1 MEMKILTIFTSQ
13 MKNYCTKTSLCFFL
27 VIPLFVMGQ
36 KTNEKDIAKL
46 RKLGVSIDT
55 NLRLSYSQSNRIISI
70 WDSVYDIGKKQ
81 QINNVLTDHSW
92 EQLLLQEIY
101 WATSRKQI
109 KITSRLQFYLSQV
122 YHSQK
127 LFSKSIPLQEKLLE
141 SKQYLYPNQVQKTL
155 ARLEKAYVQTNNLH
169 KALAIRK
176 QRLKMG
182 LSNSF
187 YELYTDF
194 ELYDLA
200 LKEFLAFEK
209 ITPTTKMVDQYKHYR
224 IIGNLYFELGKIDS
238 ARKYYSIG
246 LNLSNQQLQNS
257 SDNTPKNIHLSG
269 RASLMGSLG
278 RCFLAEGDYPK
289 AIQYLL
295 LDIEQSEDDKLN
307 MIFKMIHL
315 TNAYIANKDEINA
328 KKFARRIDQLLKDK
342 EDKRMRLRATEMKS
356 NYFTLIKRLDSALYY
371 TKQYNILKEEQNEII
386 RKNQAILLLSNLE
399 AEDRRKDLVIT
410 KAKLE
415 KERSDKKAQQILLWG
430 SVIVIIMAIIS
441 LVILMISN
449 SEKSR
454 SKELIEKK
462 NKENELLLKELH
474 HRVKNNLQIIYSLI
488 NLQKRRI
495 DSPALHQS
503 LSMVQNRI
511 KTMSL
516 VHQNLHENENFKE
529 VNLEAYIKTIA
540 DYLKLLYLNEDKE
553 ITIQFTVESSIQI
566 IMDRAIT
573 IGLLINEIVSNSM
586 KYAFKGRAEGLITID
601 VQKLHNGYQMRI
613 SDNGIGFSNELANS
627 KSLGLYLIENLVK
640 QLQGRYDLESH
651 HGTTY
656 IIYFNA

>member
-187 YELYTDF
+187 YELYADF

-315 TNAYIANKDEINA
+315 TNAYIANKDVINA

-441 LVILMISN
+441 LIILMISN

-529 VNLEAYIKTIA
+529 VNLEAYVKTIA

-601 VQKLHNGYQMRI
+601 VQKLHNGYQMSI

>member
-1 MEMKILTIFTSQ
+1 
-13 MKNYCTKTSLCFFL
+13 
-27 VIPLFVMGQ
+27 MGQ
-36 KTNEKDIAKL
+36 KTNEKDIANL

-70 WDSVYDIGKKQ
+70 WDSIYDIGKKQ

-109 KITSRLQFYLSQV
+109 KITARLQFYLSQV

-141 SKQYLYPNQVQKTL
+141 SKQYLNPNQVQKTL

-187 YELYTDF
+187 YELYADF

-315 TNAYIANKDEINA
+315 TNAYIANKDVINA

-386 RKNQAILLLSNLE
+386 RKNQAILLVSNLE

-441 LVILMISN
+441 LIILIISN

-601 VQKLHNGYQMRI
+601 VQKLHNGYQMSI
-613 SDNGIGFSNELANS
+613 SDNGIGFSNELAHS

>member
-1 MEMKILTIFTSQ
+1 MEMQTLTIFTNQ
-13 MKNYCTKTSLCFFL
+13 MKNYCTKAILCFFL
-27 VIPLFVMGQ
+27 VIPLFIMGQ

-55 NLRLSYSQSNRIISI
+55 NLRLNYSQSNRIISI

-81 QINNVLTDHSW
+81 QINNVLTDYAW
-92 EQLLLQEIY
+92 EQLLLQEID
-101 WATSRKQI
+101 WATTSKQNKLI
-109 KITSRLQFYLSQV
+109 ARLQFYLSQV

-127 LFSKSIPLQEKLLE
+127 LFSKSIPLQEKLLQ
-141 SKQYLYPNQVQKTL
+141 SKQDLNPNQFQKTL

-182 LSNSF
+182 LTDSF
-187 YELYTDF
+187 YELYADF
-194 ELYDLA
+194 ELFDLA

-209 ITPTTKMVDQYKHYR
+209 ITPTTKMVDQYKYYR

-257 SDNTPKNIHLSG
+257 SDNTPKNIHQSG

-315 TNAYIANKDEINA
+315 TNAYIANKDVTNA
-328 KKFARRIDQLLKDK
+328 KKFVRRIDQLLKDK

-356 NYFTLIKRLDSALYY
+356 NYFTLINLLDSALYY
-371 TKQYNILKEEQNEII
+371 TKQYNILKEAQNEII
-386 RKNQAILLLSNLE
+386 RKNQAILLLINLE

-410 KAKLE
+410 MANLE

-430 SVIVIIMAIIS
+430 SVIMIIMAAIS
-441 LVILMISN
+441 LIILTISN
-449 SEKSR
+449 TAKSK

-462 NKENELLLKELH
+462 NEENELLLKELH
-474 HRVKNNLQIIYSLI
+474 HRVKNNLQVIYSLI

-495 DSPALHQS
+495 DSPTLHQS

-529 VNLEAYIKTIA
+529 VNLEAYVKTIT
-540 DYLKLLYLNEDKE
+540 DYLKLLYLNEVKE
-553 ITIQFTVESSIQI
+553 IAIQLTVDSSIQI

-586 KYAFKGRAEGLITID
+586 KYAFKGRSEGLITID
-601 VQKLHNGYQMRI
+601 VQKLHNGYQMSI
-613 SDNGIGFSNELANS
+613 SDNGIGFSSELADS

>member
-1 MEMKILTIFTSQ
+1 
-13 MKNYCTKTSLCFFL
+13 
-27 VIPLFVMGQ
+27 MGQ

-315 TNAYIANKDEINA
+315 TNAYIANKDVINA

-601 VQKLHNGYQMRI
+601 VQKLHNGYQMSI

>member
-36 KTNEKDIAKL
+36 KTNEKDIANL

-187 YELYTDF
+187 YELYADF

-246 LNLSNQQLQNS
+246 LNFSNQQLQNS

-315 TNAYIANKDEINA
+315 TNAYIANKDVINA

-441 LVILMISN
+441 LIILMISN

-601 VQKLHNGYQMRI
+601 VQKLHNGYQMSI

>member
-55 NLRLSYSQSNRIISI
+55 NLRLNYSQSNRIISI

-81 QINNVLTDHSW
+81 QINNVLTDYTW
-92 EQLLLQEIY
+92 EQLLLQEID
-101 WATSRKQI
+101 WATTSKQN
-109 KITSRLQFYLSQV
+109 KLTARLQFYLSQV

-127 LFSKSIPLQEKLLE
+127 LFSKSIPLQEKLLQ
-141 SKQYLYPNQVQKTL
+141 SKQDLNPNQFQKTL

-182 LSNSF
+182 LTDSF
-187 YELYTDF
+187 YELYADF
-194 ELYDLA
+194 ELFDLA

-315 TNAYIANKDEINA
+315 TNAYIANKDVTNT
-328 KKFARRIDQLLKDK
+328 KKFVRRIDQLLKDK

-356 NYFTLIKRLDSALYY
+356 NYFSLINQLDSALYY

-386 RKNQAILLLSNLE
+386 RKNQAILLLINLE

-441 LVILMISN
+441 LIILMISN

-601 VQKLHNGYQMRI
+601 VQKLHNGYQMSI
-613 SDNGIGFSNELANS
+613 SDNGIGFSNELAHS

>member
-1 MEMKILTIFTSQ
+1 M
-13 MKNYCTKTSLCFFL
+13 
-27 VIPLFVMGQ
+27 
-36 KTNEKDIAKL
+36 
-46 RKLGVSIDT
+46 
-55 NLRLSYSQSNRIISI
+55 
-70 WDSVYDIGKKQ
+70 
-81 QINNVLTDHSW
+81 
-92 EQLLLQEIY
+92 LLQEID
-101 WATSRKQI
+101 WATTSKQNKLI
-109 KITSRLQFYLSQV
+109 ARLQFYLSQV

-141 SKQYLYPNQVQKTL
+141 SKQYLNPNQVQKTL

-187 YELYTDF
+187 YELYADF

-315 TNAYIANKDEINA
+315 TNAYIANKDVINA

-386 RKNQAILLLSNLE
+386 RKNQAILLVSNLE

-430 SVIVIIMAIIS
+430 SVIVIIMAAIS
-441 LVILMISN
+441 LIILTISN
-449 SEKSR
+449 TAKSR

-601 VQKLHNGYQMRI
+601 VQKLHNGYQMSI
-613 SDNGIGFSNELANS
+613 SDNGIGFSNELAHS

>member
-1 MEMKILTIFTSQ
+1 
-13 MKNYCTKTSLCFFL
+13 
-27 VIPLFVMGQ
+27 MGQ

-187 YELYTDF
+187 YELYADF

-315 TNAYIANKDEINA
+315 TNAYIANKDVINA

-441 LVILMISN
+441 LIILMISN

-529 VNLEAYIKTIA
+529 VNLEAYVKTIA

-601 VQKLHNGYQMRI
+601 VQKLHNGYQMSI

>member
-1 MEMKILTIFTSQ
+1 MEMQTLTIFTSQ
-13 MKNYCTKTSLCFFL
+13 MKNYCTKSSLCFFL

-55 NLRLSYSQSNRIISI
+55 NLRLNYSQSNRIISI

-81 QINNVLTDHSW
+81 QINNLLTDHAW
-92 EQLLLQEIY
+92 EQLLLQEID
-101 WATSRKQI
+101 WATTSKQN
-109 KITSRLQFYLSQV
+109 KLTARLQFYLSQV

-127 LFSKSIPLQEKLLE
+127 LFSKSIPLQEKLLQ
-141 SKQYLYPNQVQKTL
+141 SKQDLNPNQFQKTL

-182 LSNSF
+182 LTDSF
-187 YELYTDF
+187 YELYADF
-194 ELYDLA
+194 ELFDLA

-315 TNAYIANKDEINA
+315 TNAYIANKDVMNA
-328 KKFARRIDQLLKDK
+328 KKFVRRIDQLLKDK

-356 NYFTLIKRLDSALYY
+356 NYFTLINQLDSALYY
-371 TKQYNILKEEQNEII
+371 TKQYNILKEAQNEII
-386 RKNQAILLLSNLE
+386 RKNQAILLLINLE

-410 KAKLE
+410 MANLE

-430 SVIVIIMAIIS
+430 SVIVIIMAAIS
-441 LVILMISN
+441 LIILTISN
-449 SEKSR
+449 TAKSK

-462 NKENELLLKELH
+462 NEENELLLKELH
-474 HRVKNNLQIIYSLI
+474 HRVKNNLQVIYSLI

-495 DSPALHQS
+495 DSPTLHQS

-529 VNLEAYIKTIA
+529 VNLEAYVKTIT
-540 DYLKLLYLNEDKE
+540 DYLKLLYLNEVKE
-553 ITIQFTVESSIQI
+553 IAIQLTVDSSIQI

-586 KYAFKGRAEGLITID
+586 KYAFKGRSEGLITID
-601 VQKLHNGYQMRI
+601 VQKLHNGYQMLI
-613 SDNGIGFSNELANS
+613 SDNGIGFSSELAHS

>member
-36 KTNEKDIAKL
+36 KTNEKDIANL

-109 KITSRLQFYLSQV
+109 KITARLQFYLSQV

-187 YELYTDF
+187 YELYADF

-315 TNAYIANKDEINA
+315 TNAYIANKDVINA
-328 KKFARRIDQLLKDK
+328 IKFARRIDQLLKDK

-441 LVILMISN
+441 LIILMISN

-601 VQKLHNGYQMRI
+601 VQKLHNGYQMSI
-613 SDNGIGFSNELANS
+613 SDNGIGFSNELAHS

>member
-13 MKNYCTKTSLCFFL
+13 MKNYCTKAIVCFFL
-27 VIPLFVMGQ
+27 VIPLLIMGQ

-55 NLRLSYSQSNRIISI
+55 NLRLNYSQSNRIISI

-81 QINNVLTDHSW
+81 QINNVLTDYAW
-92 EQLLLQEIY
+92 EQLLLQEID
-101 WATSRKQI
+101 WATTSKQN
-109 KITSRLQFYLSQV
+109 KLTARLQFYLSQV

-127 LFSKSIPLQEKLLE
+127 LFSKSIPLQEKLLQ
-141 SKQYLYPNQVQKTL
+141 SKQDLNPNQFQKTL

-182 LSNSF
+182 LTDSF
-187 YELYTDF
+187 YELYADF
-194 ELYDLA
+194 ELFDLA

-315 TNAYIANKDEINA
+315 TNAYIANKDVTNA
-328 KKFARRIDQLLKDK
+328 KKFVRRIDQLLKDK

-356 NYFTLIKRLDSALYY
+356 NYFTLINQLDSALYY
-371 TKQYNILKEEQNEII
+371 TKQYNILKEAQNEII
-386 RKNQAILLLSNLE
+386 RKNQAILLLINLE

-410 KAKLE
+410 MANLE

-430 SVIVIIMAIIS
+430 SVIVIIMAAIS
-441 LVILMISN
+441 LIILTISN
-449 SEKSR
+449 TAKSK

-462 NKENELLLKELH
+462 NEENELLLKELH
-474 HRVKNNLQIIYSLI
+474 HRVKNNLQVIYSLI

-495 DSPALHQS
+495 DSPILHQS

-529 VNLEAYIKTIA
+529 VNLEAYVKTIT
-540 DYLKLLYLNEDKE
+540 DYLKLLYLNEVKE
-553 ITIQFTVESSIQI
+553 IAIQLTVDSSIQI

-586 KYAFKGRAEGLITID
+586 KYAFKERSEGLITID
-601 VQKLHNGYQMRI
+601 VQKLHNGYQMSI
-613 SDNGIGFSNELANS
+613 SDNGIGFSSELAHS

>member
-1 MEMKILTIFTSQ
+1 
-13 MKNYCTKTSLCFFL
+13 
-27 VIPLFVMGQ
+27 
-36 KTNEKDIAKL
+36 
-46 RKLGVSIDT
+46 
-55 NLRLSYSQSNRIISI
+55 
-70 WDSVYDIGKKQ
+70 
-81 QINNVLTDHSW
+81 
-92 EQLLLQEIY
+92 
-101 WATSRKQI
+101 
-109 KITSRLQFYLSQV
+109 
-122 YHSQK
+122 
-127 LFSKSIPLQEKLLE
+127 
-141 SKQYLYPNQVQKTL
+141 
-155 ARLEKAYVQTNNLH
+155 
-169 KALAIRK
+169 
-176 QRLKMG
+176 
-182 LSNSF
+182 
-187 YELYTDF
+187 
-194 ELYDLA
+194 
-200 LKEFLAFEK
+200 
-209 ITPTTKMVDQYKHYR
+209 
-224 IIGNLYFELGKIDS
+224 
-238 ARKYYSIG
+238 
-246 LNLSNQQLQNS
+246 
-257 SDNTPKNIHLSG
+257 
-269 RASLMGSLG
+269 
-278 RCFLAEGDYPK
+278 
-289 AIQYLL
+289 
-295 LDIEQSEDDKLN
+295 
-307 MIFKMIHL
+307 MIHL
-315 TNAYIANKDEINA
+315 TNAYIANKDVINA

-441 LVILMISN
+441 LIILMISN

-529 VNLEAYIKTIA
+529 VNLEAYVKTIA

-601 VQKLHNGYQMRI
+601 VQKLHNGYQMSI
-613 SDNGIGFSNELANS
+613 CDNGIGFSNELANS

>member
-1 MEMKILTIFTSQ
+1 MEMQTLTIFTSQ
-13 MKNYCTKTSLCFFL
+13 MKNYCTKAILCFLL
-27 VIPLFVMGQ
+27 VIPLLIMGQ

-55 NLRLSYSQSNRIISI
+55 NLRLNYSQSNRIISI

-81 QINNVLTDHSW
+81 QINNVLTDYTW
-92 EQLLLQEIY
+92 EQLLLQEID
-101 WATSRKQI
+101 WATTSKQN
-109 KITSRLQFYLSQV
+109 KLTARLQFYLSQV

-127 LFSKSIPLQEKLLE
+127 LFSKSIPLQEKLLQ
-141 SKQYLYPNQVQKTL
+141 SKQDLNPNQFQKTL

-182 LSNSF
+182 LTDSF
-187 YELYTDF
+187 YELYADF
-194 ELYDLA
+194 ELFDLA

-315 TNAYIANKDEINA
+315 TNAYIANKDVTNA
-328 KKFARRIDQLLKDK
+328 KKFVRRIDQLLKDK

-356 NYFTLIKRLDSALYY
+356 NYFTLINQLDSALYY
-371 TKQYNILKEEQNEII
+371 TKQYNILKEAQNEII
-386 RKNQAILLLSNLE
+386 RKNQAILLLINLE

-410 KAKLE
+410 MANLE

-430 SVIVIIMAIIS
+430 SVIVIIMATIS
-441 LVILMISN
+441 LIILTISN
-449 SEKSR
+449 TAKSK

-462 NKENELLLKELH
+462 NEENELLLKELH
-474 HRVKNNLQIIYSLI
+474 HRVKNNLQVIYSLI

-529 VNLEAYIKTIA
+529 VNLEAYVKTIT
-540 DYLKLLYLNEDKE
+540 DYLKLLYLNEVKE
-553 ITIQFTVESSIQI
+553 IAIQLTVDSSIQI

-586 KYAFKGRAEGLITID
+586 KYAFKGRSEGLITID
-601 VQKLHNGYQMRI
+601 VQKLHNGYQMSI
-613 SDNGIGFSNELANS
+613 SDNGIGFSTELAHS

>member
-1 MEMKILTIFTSQ
+1 
-13 MKNYCTKTSLCFFL
+13 
-27 VIPLFVMGQ
+27 MGQ

-55 NLRLSYSQSNRIISI
+55 NLRLNYSQSNRIISI

-109 KITSRLQFYLSQV
+109 KITARLQFYLSQV

-141 SKQYLYPNQVQKTL
+141 SKQYLNPNQVQKTL

-187 YELYTDF
+187 YELYADF
-194 ELYDLA
+194 ELFDLA

-315 TNAYIANKDEINA
+315 TNAYIANKDVINA

-386 RKNQAILLLSNLE
+386 RKNQAILLVSNLE

-441 LVILMISN
+441 LIILIISN

-601 VQKLHNGYQMRI
+601 VQKLHNGYQMSI
-613 SDNGIGFSNELANS
+613 SDNGIGFSNELAHS

>member
-36 KTNEKDIAKL
+36 KTNEKDIANL

-187 YELYTDF
+187 YELYADF

-315 TNAYIANKDEINA
+315 TNAYIANKDVINA

-441 LVILMISN
+441 LIILMISN

-601 VQKLHNGYQMRI
+601 VQKLHNGYQMSI

>member
-1 MEMKILTIFTSQ
+1 MEMQTLTIFTNQ
-13 MKNYCTKTSLCFFL
+13 MKNYCTKAILCFFL
-27 VIPLFVMGQ
+27 VIPLFIMGQ

-55 NLRLSYSQSNRIISI
+55 NLRLNYSQSNRIISI

-81 QINNVLTDHSW
+81 QINNVLTDHAW
-92 EQLLLQEIY
+92 EQLLLQEID
-101 WATSRKQI
+101 WATTSKQT
-109 KITSRLQFYLSQV
+109 KLTARLQFYLSQV

-127 LFSKSIPLQEKLLE
+127 LFSKSIPLQEKLLQ
-141 SKQYLYPNQVQKTL
+141 SKQDLNPNQFQKTL

-182 LSNSF
+182 LTDSF
-187 YELYTDF
+187 YELYADF
-194 ELYDLA
+194 ELFDLA

-209 ITPTTKMVDQYKHYR
+209 ITPTTKMVDQYKYYR

-257 SDNTPKNIHLSG
+257 SDNTPKNIHQSG

-315 TNAYIANKDEINA
+315 TNAYIANKDVTNA
-328 KKFARRIDQLLKDK
+328 KKFVRRIDQLLKDK

-430 SVIVIIMAIIS
+430 SVIVIIMAAIS
-441 LVILMISN
+441 LIILTISN
-449 SEKSR
+449 TAKSK

-553 ITIQFTVESSIQI
+553 INIQFTVESSIQI

-601 VQKLHNGYQMRI
+601 VQKLHNGYQMSI
-613 SDNGIGFSNELANS
+613 SDNGIGFSSELADS

>member
-441 LVILMISN
+441 LVILM
-449 SEKSR
+449 
-454 SKELIEKK
+454 

>member
-1 MEMKILTIFTSQ
+1 MEMQTLTIFTSQ
-13 MKNYCTKTSLCFFL
+13 MKNYCTKAILCFFL
-27 VIPLFVMGQ
+27 VIPLLIMGQ

-55 NLRLSYSQSNRIISI
+55 NLRLNYSQSNRIISI

-81 QINNVLTDHSW
+81 QINNVLTDHAW
-92 EQLLLQEIY
+92 EQLLLQEID
-101 WATSRKQI
+101 WATTSKQT
-109 KITSRLQFYLSQV
+109 KLTARLQFYLSQV

-127 LFSKSIPLQEKLLE
+127 LFSKSIPLQEKLLQ
-141 SKQYLYPNQVQKTL
+141 SKQDLNPNQFQKTL

-182 LSNSF
+182 LTDSF
-187 YELYTDF
+187 YELYADF
-194 ELYDLA
+194 ELFDLA

-209 ITPTTKMVDQYKHYR
+209 ITPTTKMVDQYKYYR

-315 TNAYIANKDEINA
+315 TNAYIANKDVTNA
-328 KKFARRIDQLLKDK
+328 KKFVRRIDQLLKDK

-356 NYFTLIKRLDSALYY
+356 NYFTLINLLDSALYY
-371 TKQYNILKEEQNEII
+371 TKQYNILKEAQNEII
-386 RKNQAILLLSNLE
+386 RKNQAILLLINLE

-410 KAKLE
+410 MANLE
-415 KERSDKKAQQILLWG
+415 KERSDK
-430 SVIVIIMAIIS
+430 
-441 LVILMISN
+441 
-449 SEKSR
+449 
-454 SKELIEKK
+454 
-462 NKENELLLKELH
+462 
-474 HRVKNNLQIIYSLI
+474 
-488 NLQKRRI
+488 
-495 DSPALHQS
+495 
-503 LSMVQNRI
+503 
-511 KTMSL
+511 TC
-516 VHQNLHENENFKE
+516 
-529 VNLEAYIKTIA
+529 
-540 DYLKLLYLNEDKE
+540 
-553 ITIQFTVESSIQI
+553 
-566 IMDRAIT
+566 
-573 IGLLINEIVSNSM
+573 
-586 KYAFKGRAEGLITID
+586 
-601 VQKLHNGYQMRI
+601 
-613 SDNGIGFSNELANS
+613 
-627 KSLGLYLIENLVK
+627 
-640 QLQGRYDLESH
+640 
-651 HGTTY
+651 
-656 IIYFNA
+656 

>member
-315 TNAYIANKDEINA
+315 TNAYIANKDVINA